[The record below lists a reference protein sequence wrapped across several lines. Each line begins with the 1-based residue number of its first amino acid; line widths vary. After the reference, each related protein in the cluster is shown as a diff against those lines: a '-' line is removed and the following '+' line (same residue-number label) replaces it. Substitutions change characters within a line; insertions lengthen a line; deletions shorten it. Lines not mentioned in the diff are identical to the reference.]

1 MQLNQVNIDGFG
13 VWRGLRIEELS
24 PTVTVFFGH
33 NEAGKSTLLNFMR
46 TMLYGI
52 DLSEER
58 RYLPPVNGGQP
69 GGSLNIRGTL
79 GRFQVVR
86 LWDERTFEENAWI
99 VAPDG
104 SRQSRTQLEALLEGV
119 DRYTYNNIFA
129 VGLREIQ
136 LLATL
141 DDSHAAQKIYE
152 LTSGLDRISLAEVVR
167 RLEISREALISHD
180 GADCIIDQLLD
191 QHHSLKKEVD
201 ELRTATQQW
210 GQVLQQ
216 QRSAVAQIEQLQHK
230 SAAITERVEF
240 VELAEDLRGDVE
252 RRETLSVKID
262 DAGEIP
268 DVAEE
273 RLNHLN
279 QLRERV
285 SRRKG
290 RCTELRSQYKAL
302 FTEHESIPLNR
313 ELSRHAARVDA
324 LGEQRHWIV
333 AIRKQIA
340 GVQDEIEDVNR
351 EIEAAWDNT
360 GVTLNQGRRPDL
372 TPKQLKSLKAP
383 MQTLEQ
389 EVVRFEEAKRTAS
402 SHEDELE
409 STKTEVEKSLANV
422 GEEDL
427 SVAID
432 KAGELVNLLRRRIQV
447 EEKIDKLEFQRREA
461 EIETADL
468 LENQILPRPLLAL
481 LGLTFS
487 AGVTMVL
494 LYIFGS
500 AIVLPDVNEAV
511 PLFGLAFMVGV
522 VFTKVTMERTVKHNL
537 DGVKRQFELV
547 NVQLNKAKE
556 ERDEFDHILPKGGGP
571 LVARLQSAEDHL
583 AHLESLI
590 PLGNRAGEAK
600 QKSDYASKTIQDA
613 EHAVN
618 NARRRWRDALRALDL
633 PDDLQ
638 PDRIKVLARILSHI
652 HDKRKQL
659 KALQDQETQRTD
671 ELAAVETRIA
681 QLANELGLK
690 NAKDGL
696 DQLDQ
701 LKAELDRQ
709 QSQSEHRVDLRGR
722 ASKIKEEFKKT
733 AGEMRKAA
741 KQRQEILDEA
751 GVEDEE
757 GYRKLL
763 DKAKRIE
770 GLLLDLEEIEEKIA
784 GKLGDIALE
793 TVEEY
798 LAEVSAEEAEKELA
812 ELLQEHD
819 QAQRSLKEGFERRG
833 ELKAQLEALEEND
846 RLASAQ
852 LELNEVATQI
862 EQAIERWQSLAVT
875 ANILDQI
882 RRIYET
888 ERQPETLKMAS
899 IFMDKLSLGKYVR
912 IWTPLSENTLYV
924 EDSKG
929 RSKSLEHLSEGTREQ
944 VFLSV
949 RLALVRAFA
958 RQGRVLPVILDDVMV
973 NFDSKRCK
981 ATAEVL
987 LGFANEGHQTLVFT
1001 CHEHIMEIFQN
1012 LGADVRILPQVTGV
1026 CRPEPARLPA
1036 PVVEDAV
1043 EEAVEPEPEPIVEEP
1058 VITPPPFRVELPIV
1072 PYLEVYQL
1080 QVDIKPKPV
1089 AEEDLSLADGGLI
1102 NEPEMQKI
1110 HLIDAEYYLERSEHE
1125 EPEPEPEP
1133 VFELAPAEYGLK
1145 DAVEVDMVGIALDD
1159 LLDDEPV
1166 VEKVEIPLPIV
1177 ALPEVIDLVIEIQA
1191 KPEPVIELEP
1201 EPEPEPVAEVE
1212 PEPEPQPEPPK
1223 RRPVSDNQFGWDSPK
1238 IWWEGHPDL
1247 DPALIRKKRQEGAA

>member
-33 NEAGKSTLLNFMR
+33 NEAGKSTLLNFLR

-191 QHHSLKKEVD
+191 QHVSLKKEV
-201 ELRTATQQW
+201 EEQRTATQQW

-216 QRSAVAQIEQLQHK
+216 QRSAAVQIEQQQQK
-230 SAAITERVEF
+230 SVAITERTEF
-240 VELAEDLRGDVE
+240 IELAEDLRSEIE
-252 RRETLSVKID
+252 RRESLTAKID
-262 DAGEIP
+262 EAGEIP

-273 RLNHLN
+273 SLNQLN

-285 SRRKG
+285 ARRKG

-333 AIRKQIA
+333 AIRKQIS
-340 GVQDEIEDVNR
+340 GVQEEIEDVQR
-351 EIEAAWDNT
+351 EIEAAWENT
-360 GVTLNQGRRPDL
+360 GVTLGQGRRPDL

-389 EVVRFEEAKRTAS
+389 EIHRHEESKRTVS

-409 STKTEVEKSLANV
+409 SAQTEVDKSLANL
-422 GEEDL
+422 GEDDL

-461 EIETADL
+461 EIESADL

-487 AGVTMVL
+487 VGVL
-494 LYIFGS
+494 LILLFIFGA
-500 AIVLPDVNEAV
+500 AISIPEISGTL
-511 PLFGLAFMVGV
+511 PLFGCVFIFGV
-522 VFTKVTMERTVKHNL
+522 IFTKVTMERSVKQNL
-537 DGVKRQFELV
+537 SGVKRQFELV
-547 NVQLNKAKE
+547 NVQLHKAVE
-556 ERDEFDHILPKGGGP
+556 ERDEFDQVLPKGGGP

-583 AHLESLI
+583 AHLEGLI

-638 PDRIKVLARILSHI
+638 PDRIKVLARILAHI
-652 HDKRKQL
+652 HEKRKDL
-659 KALQDQETQRTD
+659 KSLQDQEKQRTD
-671 ELAAVETRIA
+671 ELHAVESRIT
-681 QLANELGLK
+681 QLAGELGLK

-696 DQLDQ
+696 EQLDRLQ
-701 LKAELDRQ
+701 SELERQ
-709 QSQSEHRVDLRGR
+709 QNQSELRTDLRGR
-722 ASKIKEEFKKT
+722 AQKIKDEFKKT

-763 DKAKRIE
+763 DKANRIN
-770 GLLLDLEEIEEKIA
+770 GLLLDLEEVEEKIVA
-784 GKLGDIALE
+784 KLGAASLE
-793 TVEEY
+793 TVEEF
-798 LAEVSAEEAEKELA
+798 LAELSAADAEKELA
-812 ELLQEHD
+812 ELLQEFE
-819 QAQRSLKEGFERRG
+819 QTQRSLKEGYERSG
-833 ELKAQLEALEEND
+833 ELKAQLESLEEND
-846 RLASAQ
+846 RLCLAQ
-852 LELNEVATQI
+852 LELNEVSTQI

-888 ERQPETLKMAS
+888 QRQPETLKMAS
-899 IFMDKLSLGKYVR
+899 IFMEKLSLSKYVR

-924 EDSKG
+924 EDAKG

-949 RLALVRAFA
+949 RLALVRTFA

-987 LGFANEGHQTLVFT
+987 MSFANEGHQTLVFT

-1012 LGADVRILPQVTGV
+1012 LGGDVRVLPQVTGV

-1036 PVVEDAV
+1036 PVAEEVV
-1043 EEAVEPEPEPIVEEP
+1043 EEVVEPEPIAEEPIIVPP
-1058 VITPPPFRVELPIV
+1058 VVKKPPFKVVLPII
-1072 PYLEVYQL
+1072 PYLEVYPL
-1080 QVDIKPKPV
+1080 TNSIKPKPKPV
-1089 AEEDLSLADGGLI
+1089 VEEDLSLADRGPI
-1102 NEPEMQKI
+1102 VEPESLPIQ
-1110 HLIDAEYYLERSEHE
+1110 LIDAEYYLERSEHE
-1125 EPEPEPEP
+1125 EPEP
-1133 VFELAPAEYGLK
+1133 VFDLVPNADYQLK
-1145 DAVEVDMVGIALDD
+1145 DAAEVDMVSIALDD
-1159 LLDDEPV
+1159 LWEEP
-1166 VEKVEIPLPIV
+1166 EPSIQSIEIPLPVV
-1177 ALPEVIDLVIEIQA
+1177 ALPEVVDLVIEV
-1191 KPEPVIELEP
+1191 KSEP
-1201 EPEPEPVAEVE
+1201 EPQPEMIVVE
-1212 PEPEPQPEPPK
+1212 PEPEPTPPK
-1223 RRPVSDNQFGWDSPK
+1223 RPLPSDNEFGWDSPK

-1247 DPALIRKKRQEGAA
+1247 DPALLRKKRQEGAA